1 MQNAYRNFSVM
12 RKYIFSMQLF
22 LYFSVGLAPSVS
34 QELEIIVEESLTVKE
49 VNSLDFICNFS
60 CVLGEKV

>member
-1 MQNAYRNFSVM
+1 MQNAYHNVSVM

-22 LYFSVGLAPSVS
+22 LYFSVGLAPSVG
-34 QELEIIVEESLTVKE
+34 QELEIIVEESLTIKE
-49 VNSLDFICNFS
+49 VNSLDIICNFS